1 MPTIIATPGASD
13 ANSYVTVSEADD
25 YLSSRLNASAWTDAS
40 APQRIAALIEAQRTL
55 TPLGYIGRRATETQA
70 LAWPRERAPNP
81 DDPFGRDYST
91 AIVPQRVKD
100 AACELALE
108 FLNAGTAD
116 LAAIS
121 SSQNVIREKVD
132 VLEVQYSEP
141 QDRITGLAQFPR
153 IIALLTPLWVG
164 VGSLRV
170 LRS

>member
-91 AIVPQRVKD
+91 AVVPQRVKD
-100 AACELALE
+100 AACELAME
-108 FLNAGTAD
+108 FLKSGAAD

-121 SSQNVIREKVD
+121 DTQNVIREKVD

-141 QDRITGLAQFPR
+141 QDRITGLAKFPR

-170 LRS
+170 VRS

>member
-13 ANSYVTVSEADD
+13 ANSYVTLAEADT
-25 YLSSRLNASAWTDAS
+25 YMGARLNASAFTA
-40 APQRIAALIEAQRTL
+40 ATTAMRETALIEAQRTL

-91 AIVPQRVKD
+91 AVVPQRVKD

-108 FLNAGTAD
+108 FLKAGTAD

-121 SSQNVIREKVD
+121 DSQNVIREKVD
-132 VLEVQYSEP
+132 VIEVQYSEP
-141 QDRITGLAQFPR
+141 QDRITGLALFPR

-164 VGSLRV
+164 VGALRV
-170 LRS
+170 VRS